1 MRLGVAKESG
11 SFASLSASLLA
22 RKGQARPA
30 MRPSVAHHD
39 EDLGWNDMGHEP
51 GSEMPVPVQY
61 QEVIAAKLAEPLD
74 DVVEAIAEIAP
85 EPAEIEPQAF
95 TPRLRVKSRVTRHVK
110 VGKSVQA
117 DKALAKAKVAFTLRL
132 DADRHLR
139 LRLGCTIANR
149 SAQQIVTEALDAFL
163 GSIPGIEELAAQIPS
178 PDMNRQR

>member
-30 MRPSVAHHD
+30 MRPSVSHHD

-51 GSEMPVPVQY
+51 SSEMPVPVQY
-61 QEVIAAKLAEPLD
+61 QEVIAAKLADPVED
-74 DVVEAIAEIAP
+74 AVEDIVEACADIAP
-85 EPAEIEPQAF
+85 PPAEV

-110 VGKSVQA
+110 VRKSVQA
-117 DKALAKAKVAFTLRL
+117 DKGLAKAKVAFTLRL
-132 DADRHLR
+132 DGDRHLR

-149 SAQQIVTEALDAFL
+149 SAQQIVTEALDVFL
-163 GSIPGIEELAAQIPS
+163 ASIPGIEELAAQIPP